1 MSHGAIALVSGR
13 ERLVGELL
21 QEARG
26 RAVIVALFSWFLSGA
41 PDSHETLRTVMNR
54 IDEENRPM
62 RSALD
67 LLLDMGHERGL
78 RQGLD
83 LLCGL
88 LAAQLRARFGEP
100 EGHVIAQLAE
110 ADGPT
115 LHAIGERLDD
125 VFPG

>member
-1 MSHGAIALVSGR
+1 MVL
-13 ERLVGELL
+13 
-21 QEARG
+21 
-26 RAVIVALFSWFLSGA
+26 SWFLSGA

-78 RQGLD
+78 KQGLEQGLD
-83 LLCGL
+83 LLRGL

-100 EGHVIAQLAE
+100 EGQVIAQLAE

-115 LHAIGERLDD
+115 LHAIGERLATAERLDD

>member
-1 MSHGAIALVSGR
+1 MTGMTR
-13 ERLVGELL
+13 LL

-78 RQGLD
+78 KQGLEQGLD
-83 LLCGL
+83 LLRGL

-100 EGHVIAQLAE
+100 EGHVLAHLAE
-110 ADGPT
+110 ADGLT
-115 LHAIGERLDD
+115 LHAIGERLATAERLDD